1 MSDLTGSFEDSN
13 TKSLSLEGHA
23 TAAATVALDRSN
35 RNIRKG
41 RRASSLGQILA
52 NSLIVSQRGP
62 IALLRL
68 SRPAKRNALD
78 AAMIAGIEG
87 FFADPPD
94 GTRAIIVYGEGKHF
108 SAGADLAAL
117 MDSSVEG
124 SLRFSRSFHRAFEKI
139 ENSEVPVIAVLQGA
153 VVGGGLELAA
163 AAHIRIAERGT
174 SYGLP
179 ESALGIFVGGG
190 GAVRIPRLIGTSR
203 MIDMMLTGR
212 TYSAE
217 EGLSLGLSQ
226 YVVDDGQGVAK
237 ALELAEKIAGN
248 APLSNFAVLQ
258 ALPRIAR
265 AEPDGA
271 YLTESLMAALTIVDD
286 ESKVRL
292 ESFFRN
298 RAARGASGGG
308 EL

>member
-1 MSDLTGSFEDSN
+1 MSDLTGSFENSS
-13 TKSLSLEGHA
+13 TKPLSLDGHP
-23 TAAATVALDRSN
+23 TTALDRSN
-35 RNIRKG
+35 RNGRKS

-52 NSLIVSQRGP
+52 NNLIVSQRGP

-87 FFADPPD
+87 FFADPPE
-94 GTRAIIVYGEGKHF
+94 GTRVIIVYGEGKHF

-117 MDSSVEG
+117 MDFGVEG
-124 SLRFSRSFHRAFEKI
+124 SLRFSRSFHRAFDKI
-139 ENSEVPVIAVLQGA
+139 ENSEVPVIAVLQGG
-153 VVGGGLELAA
+153 VIGGGLELAA
-163 AAHIRIAERGT
+163 AAHIRIAERGA
-174 SYGLP
+174 YYALP

-190 GAVRIPRLIGTSR
+190 GAIRIPRLIGTTR
-203 MIDMMLTGR
+203 MVDMMLTGR

-217 EGLSLGLSQ
+217 EGLPLGFSQ
-226 YVVDDGQGVAK
+226 YVVDDDQGIAR

-265 AEPDGA
+265 AEPDTA
-271 YLTESLMAALTIVDD
+271 FLTESLMAALTIVDD
-286 ESKVRL
+286 DAKVRL
-292 ESFFRN
+292 EAFFRR
-298 RAARGASGGG
+298 RAAKVAHSQDGG
-308 EL
+308 EE

>member
-1 MSDLTGSFEDSN
+1 MSDLTGSFENSS
-13 TKSLSLEGHA
+13 TKPLSLDGHP
-23 TAAATVALDRSN
+23 TTALDRSN
-35 RNIRKG
+35 RNGRKS

-52 NSLIVSQRGP
+52 NNLIVSQRGP

-87 FFADPPD
+87 FFADPPE
-94 GTRAIIVYGEGKHF
+94 GTRVIIVYGEGKHF

-117 MDSSVEG
+117 MDFGVEG
-124 SLRFSRSFHRAFEKI
+124 SLRFSRSFHRAFDKI
-139 ENSEVPVIAVLQGA
+139 ENSEVPVIAVLQGG
-153 VVGGGLELAA
+153 VIGGGLELAA
-163 AAHIRIAERGT
+163 AAHIRIAERG
-174 SYGLP
+174 SYYALP

-190 GAVRIPRLIGTSR
+190 GAIRIPRLIGTTR
-203 MIDMMLTGR
+203 MVDMMLTGR

-217 EGLSLGLSQ
+217 EGLPLGFSQ
-226 YVVDDGQGVAK
+226 YVVDDDQGIAR

-265 AEPDGA
+265 AEPDTA
-271 YLTESLMAALTIVDD
+271 FLTESLMAALTIVDD
-286 ESKVRL
+286 DAKVRL
-292 ESFFRN
+292 EAFFRR
-298 RAARGASGGG
+298 RAAKVTHSQDGG
-308 EL
+308 EE

>member
-1 MSDLTGSFEDSN
+1 MSDLTGSFENSS
-13 TKSLSLEGHA
+13 TKPLSLDGHQ
-23 TAAATVALDRSN
+23 TTALDRSS
-35 RNIRKG
+35 RNGRKS

-52 NSLIVSQRGP
+52 NNLIVSQRGP

-87 FFADPPD
+87 FFSDPPE

-117 MDSSVEG
+117 MDFGVEG
-124 SLRFSRSFHRAFEKI
+124 SLRFSRSFHRAFDKI
-139 ENSEVPVIAVLQGA
+139 ENSEVPVVAVLQGG
-153 VVGGGLELAA
+153 VIGGGLELAA
-163 AAHIRIAERGT
+163 AAHIRIAERGA
-174 SYGLP
+174 YYALP

-190 GAVRIPRLIGTSR
+190 GAIRIPRLIGTTR
-203 MIDMMLTGR
+203 MVDMMLTGR

-217 EGLSLGLSQ
+217 EGLPLGFSQ
-226 YVVDDGQGVAK
+226 YVVDDDQGIAR

-248 APLSNFAVLQ
+248 AQLSNFVVLQ

-265 AEPDGA
+265 AEPDTA
-271 YLTESLMAALTIVDD
+271 FLT
-286 ESKVRL
+286 
-292 ESFFRN
+292 
-298 RAARGASGGG
+298 RA
-308 EL
+308 

>member
-1 MSDLTGSFEDSN
+1 MSDLTGSFENSN
-13 TKSLSLEGHA
+13 TKPLSLEGHV
-23 TAAATVALDRSN
+23 TTALDRSN
-35 RNIRKG
+35 RNVRRG

-87 FFADPPD
+87 FFADPPE
-94 GTRAIIVYGEGKHF
+94 GTRVIIVYGEGKHF

-117 MDSSVEG
+117 MDFGVEG
-124 SLRFSRSFHRAFEKI
+124 SLRFSRSFQRAFDKI
-139 ENSEVPVIAVLQGA
+139 ENSEVPVIAVLQGG
-153 VVGGGLELAA
+153 VIGGGLELAA
-163 AAHIRIAERGT
+163 AAHIRIAERGA
-174 SYGLP
+174 YYALP

-190 GAVRIPRLIGTSR
+190 GAIRIPRLIGTTR
-203 MIDMMLTGR
+203 MVDMMLTGR

-217 EGLSLGLSQ
+217 EGLPLGFSQ
-226 YVVDDGQGVAK
+226 YVVDDDQGIAR

-248 APLSNFAVLQ
+248 TPLSNFAVLQ

-265 AEPDGA
+265 AEPDTA
-271 YLTESLMAALTIVDD
+271 FLTESLMAALTIVDD
-286 ESKVRL
+286 DAKVRL
-292 ESFFRN
+292 EAFFRR
-298 RAARGASGGG
+298 RAAKVAQSQDGG
-308 EL
+308 EE

>member
-1 MSDLTGSFEDSN
+1 MSDLTGSFENSS
-13 TKSLSLEGHA
+13 TKPLSLDGHP
-23 TAAATVALDRSN
+23 TTALDRSN
-35 RNIRKG
+35 RNGRKS

-52 NSLIVSQRGP
+52 NNLIVSQRGP

-87 FFADPPD
+87 FFADPPE
-94 GTRAIIVYGEGKHF
+94 GTRVIIVYGEGKHF

-117 MDSSVEG
+117 MDFGVEG
-124 SLRFSRSFHRAFEKI
+124 SLRFSRSFHRAFDKI
-139 ENSEVPVIAVLQGA
+139 ENSEVPVIAVLQGG
-153 VVGGGLELAA
+153 VIGGGLELAA
-163 AAHIRIAERGT
+163 AAHIRIAERGA
-174 SYGLP
+174 YYALP

-190 GAVRIPRLIGTSR
+190 GAIRIPRLIGTTR
-203 MIDMMLTGR
+203 MVDMMLTGR

-217 EGLSLGLSQ
+217 EGLPLGFSQ
-226 YVVDDGQGVAK
+226 YVVDDDQGIAR

-265 AEPDGA
+265 AEPDTA
-271 YLTESLMAALTIVDD
+271 FLTESLMAALTIVDD
-286 ESKVRL
+286 DAKVRL
-292 ESFFRN
+292 EAFFRR
-298 RAARGASGGG
+298 RAAKVTHSQDGG
-308 EL
+308 EE

>member
-1 MSDLTGSFEDSN
+1 MSDLTGSFENSS
-13 TKSLSLEGHA
+13 TKSLSLDGHP
-23 TAAATVALDRSN
+23 TTALDRSN
-35 RNIRKG
+35 RNGRKS

-52 NSLIVSQRGP
+52 NNLIVSQRGP

-87 FFADPPD
+87 FFADPPE

-117 MDSSVEG
+117 MDFGVEG
-124 SLRFSRSFHRAFEKI
+124 SLRFSRSFHRAFDKI
-139 ENSEVPVIAVLQGA
+139 ENSEVPVIAVLQGG
-153 VVGGGLELAA
+153 VIGGGLELAA
-163 AAHIRIAERGT
+163 AAHIRIAERGA
-174 SYGLP
+174 YYALP

-190 GAVRIPRLIGTSR
+190 GAIRIPRLIGTTR
-203 MIDMMLTGR
+203 MVDMMLTGR

-217 EGLSLGLSQ
+217 EGLPLGFSQ
-226 YVVDDGQGVAK
+226 YVVDDDQGIAR

-265 AEPDGA
+265 AEPDTA
-271 YLTESLMAALTIVDD
+271 FLTESLMAALTIVDD
-286 ESKVRL
+286 DAKVRL
-292 ESFFRN
+292 EAFFRR
-298 RAARGASGGG
+298 RAAKVTHSQDGG
-308 EL
+308 EE

>member
-1 MSDLTGSFEDSN
+1 MSDLTGSFENSS
-13 TKSLSLEGHA
+13 TKSLSLDGHA
-23 TAAATVALDRSN
+23 TTALDRSN
-35 RNIRKG
+35 RNSRKS

-52 NSLIVSQRGP
+52 NNLIVSQRGP

-87 FFADPPD
+87 FFADPPE
-94 GTRAIIVYGEGKHF
+94 GTRVIIVYGEGKHF

-117 MDSSVEG
+117 MDFGVEG
-124 SLRFSRSFHRAFEKI
+124 SLRFSRSFHRAFDKI
-139 ENSEVPVIAVLQGA
+139 ENSEVPVIAVLQGG
-153 VVGGGLELAA
+153 VIGGGLELAA
-163 AAHIRIAERGT
+163 AAHIRIAERGA
-174 SYGLP
+174 YYALP

-190 GAVRIPRLIGTSR
+190 GAIRIPRLIGTTR
-203 MIDMMLTGR
+203 MVDMMLTGR

-217 EGLSLGLSQ
+217 EGLPLGFSQ
-226 YVVDDGQGVAK
+226 YVVDDDQGIAR

-265 AEPDGA
+265 AEPDTA
-271 YLTESLMAALTIVDD
+271 FLTESLMAALTIVDD
-286 ESKVRL
+286 DAKVRL
-292 ESFFRN
+292 EAFFRR
-298 RAARGASGGG
+298 RAAKVTHSQDGG
-308 EL
+308 EE

>member
-1 MSDLTGSFEDSN
+1 MSDLTGSFENSS
-13 TKSLSLEGHA
+13 TKPLSLDGHP
-23 TAAATVALDRSN
+23 TTALDRSN
-35 RNIRKG
+35 RNGRKS

-52 NSLIVSQRGP
+52 NNLIVSQRGP

-87 FFADPPD
+87 FFSDPPE

-108 SAGADLAAL
+108 SAGADL
-117 MDSSVEG
+117 SVLAEANAQA
-124 SLRFSRSFHRAFEKI
+124 SLRFSRSFHRAFDKI
-139 ENSEVPVIAVLQGA
+139 ENSEVPVIAVLQGG
-153 VVGGGLELAA
+153 VIGGGLELAA
-163 AAHIRIAERGT
+163 AAHIRIAERGA
-174 SYGLP
+174 YYALP

-190 GAVRIPRLIGTSR
+190 GAIRIPRLIGTTR
-203 MIDMMLTGR
+203 MVDMMLTGR

-217 EGLSLGLSQ
+217 EGLPLGFSQ
-226 YVVDDGQGVAK
+226 YVVDDDQGIAR

-265 AEPDGA
+265 AEPDTA
-271 YLTESLMAALTIVDD
+271 FLTESLMAALTIVDD
-286 ESKVRL
+286 DAKVRL
-292 ESFFRN
+292 EAFFRR
-298 RAARGASGGG
+298 RAAKVTHSQDGG
-308 EL
+308 EE

>member
-1 MSDLTGSFEDSN
+1 MSDLTGSFENSS
-13 TKSLSLEGHA
+13 TKPLSLDGHP
-23 TAAATVALDRSN
+23 TTALDRSS
-35 RNIRKG
+35 RNGRKS

-52 NSLIVSQRGP
+52 NNLIVSQRGP

-87 FFADPPD
+87 FFVDPPE
-94 GTRAIIVYGEGKHF
+94 GTRVIIVYGEGKHF

-117 MDSSVEG
+117 MDFGVEG
-124 SLRFSRSFHRAFEKI
+124 SLRFSRSFHRAFDKI
-139 ENSEVPVIAVLQGA
+139 ENSEVPVIAVLQGG
-153 VVGGGLELAA
+153 VIGGGLELAA
-163 AAHIRIAERGT
+163 AAHIRIAERGA
-174 SYGLP
+174 YYALP

-190 GAVRIPRLIGTSR
+190 GAIRIPRLIGTTR
-203 MIDMMLTGR
+203 MVDMMLTGR

-217 EGLSLGLSQ
+217 EGLPLGFSQ
-226 YVVDDGQGVAK
+226 YVVDDDRGLAR

-265 AEPDGA
+265 AEPDTA
-271 YLTESLMAALTIVDD
+271 FLTESLMAALAVVDD
-286 ESKVRL
+286 DAKVRL
-292 ESFFRN
+292 EAFFRR
-298 RAARGASGGG
+298 RAAKVAHSEDGG
-308 EL
+308 EE

>member
-1 MSDLTGSFEDSN
+1 MSDLTGSFEDTN
-13 TKSLSLEGHA
+13 TKPLSLEGHV
-23 TAAATVALDRSN
+23 TAAATAALDRSN

-62 IALLRL
+62 VALLRL

-78 AAMIAGIEG
+78 AAMLAGIEG
-87 FFADPPD
+87 FFADPPE

-108 SAGADLAAL
+108 STGADLSAL
-117 MDSSVEG
+117 MDVSIES

-153 VVGGGLELAA
+153 VIGGGLELAA
-163 AAHIRIAERGT
+163 AAHIRVAERSV

-203 MIDMMLTGR
+203 MTDMMLTGR

-286 ESKVRL
+286 EAKARL
-292 ESFFRN
+292 DSFFRN
-298 RAARGASGGG
+298 RAAKQAAGGA
-308 EL
+308 E

>member
-1 MSDLTGSFEDSN
+1 MSDLTGSFENSS
-13 TKSLSLEGHA
+13 TKPLSLDGHP
-23 TAAATVALDRSN
+23 TTALDRSN
-35 RNIRKG
+35 RNGRKS

-52 NSLIVSQRGP
+52 NNLIVSQRGP

-87 FFADPPD
+87 FFADPPE
-94 GTRAIIVYGEGKHF
+94 GTRVIIVYGEGKHF

-117 MDSSVEG
+117 MDFGVEG
-124 SLRFSRSFHRAFEKI
+124 SLRFSRSFHRAFDKI
-139 ENSEVPVIAVLQGA
+139 ENSEVPVIAVLQGG
-153 VVGGGLELAA
+153 VIGGGLELAA
-163 AAHIRIAERGT
+163 AAHIRIAERGA
-174 SYGLP
+174 YYALP

-190 GAVRIPRLIGTSR
+190 GAIRIPRLIGTTR
-203 MIDMMLTGR
+203 MVDMMLTGR

-217 EGLSLGLSQ
+217 EGLPLGFSQ
-226 YVVDDGQGVAK
+226 YVVDDDQGIAR

-265 AEPDGA
+265 AEPDTA
-271 YLTESLMAALTIVDD
+271 FLTESLMAALTVVDD
-286 ESKVRL
+286 DAKVRL
-292 ESFFRN
+292 EAFFRR
-298 RAARGASGGG
+298 RAAKVAQSQDGG
-308 EL
+308 EE

>member
-1 MSDLTGSFEDSN
+1 MSDLTGSFENSS
-13 TKSLSLEGHA
+13 TKPLSLDGHP
-23 TAAATVALDRSN
+23 TTGLDRSN
-35 RNIRKG
+35 RNGRKS

-52 NSLIVSQRGP
+52 NNLIVSQRGP

-87 FFADPPD
+87 FFADPPE

-117 MDSSVEG
+117 MDFGVEG
-124 SLRFSRSFHRAFEKI
+124 SLRFSRSFHRAFDKI
-139 ENSEVPVIAVLQGA
+139 ENSEVPVIAVLQGG
-153 VVGGGLELAA
+153 VIGGGLELAA
-163 AAHIRIAERGT
+163 AAHIRIAERGA
-174 SYGLP
+174 YYALP

-190 GAVRIPRLIGTSR
+190 GAIRIPRLIGTTR
-203 MIDMMLTGR
+203 MVDMMLTGR

-217 EGLSLGLSQ
+217 EGLPLGFSQ
-226 YVVDDGQGVAK
+226 YVVDDDQGIAR

-265 AEPDGA
+265 AEPDTA
-271 YLTESLMAALTIVDD
+271 FLTESLMAALTIVDD
-286 ESKVRL
+286 DAKVRL
-292 ESFFRN
+292 EAFFRR
-298 RAARGASGGG
+298 RAAKVTHSQDGG
-308 EL
+308 EE

>member
-13 TKSLSLEGHA
+13 TKPLSLGHA
-23 TAAATVALDRSN
+23 AAALDRSN
-35 RNIRKG
+35 RHVRKG

-52 NSLIVSQRGP
+52 NNLIVSQRGP

-87 FFADPPD
+87 FFSDPPE

-108 SAGADLAAL
+108 SAGADLSVL
-117 MDSSVEG
+117 MDIGVEA
-124 SLRFSRSFHRAFEKI
+124 SLRFSRSFHRAFDAI
-139 ENSEVPVIAVLQGA
+139 ENSEVPVIAVLQGG
-153 VVGGGLELAA
+153 VTGGGLEFAA
-163 AAHIRIAERGT
+163 AAHIRIAER
-174 SYGLP
+174 SAHYALP

-190 GAVRIPRLIGTSR
+190 GAIRIPRLIGTTR
-203 MIDMMLTGR
+203 MVDMMLTGR

-217 EGLSLGLSQ
+217 EGLPLGFSQ
-226 YVVDDGQGVAK
+226 YVVDDDQGIAK

-265 AEPDGA
+265 AEPDSA
-271 YLTESLMAALTIVDD
+271 FLTESLMAALTIVDD
-286 ESKVRL
+286 EAKARL
-292 ESFFRN
+292 DAFFRR
-298 RAARGASGGG
+298 RAAKVAHSPDGG
-308 EL
+308 ES